1 MTEPPIATRIAERIL
16 KTRWLM
22 RLPIPLYR
30 AGFGWMLGER
40 FVMIET
46 LGRVSRERRFVVVEV
61 VRRGRNEVCVAS
73 GFGPKA
79 QWYRNLKT
87 NGIAYLSTGR
97 ARRVPAAAELLDD
110 AGSAAVLRDY
120 AQQYPEAWEMLSSV
134 MTELSG
140 SAVVPVVRFT
150 PPDVTGDRSS
160 GSEPDASAE

>member
-1 MTEPPIATRIAERIL
+1 MGIAERIL

-30 AGFGWMLGER
+30 AGFGWLLGER

-46 LGRVSRERRFVVVEV
+46 LGRVSREPRFVVVEV
-61 VRRGRNEVCVAS
+61 VQRGPRWLCVAS
-73 GFGPKA
+73 GFGAKA
-79 QWYRNLKT
+79 QWYRNLRA
-87 NGIAYLSTGR
+87 NGVAYLSTGR

-110 AGSAAVLRDY
+110 EASAEVLRDY
-120 AQQYPEAWEMLSSV
+120 AQRHPEAWEMLGAV

-150 PPDVTGDRSS
+150 PPAG
-160 GSEPDASAE
+160 

>member
-97 ARRVPAAAELLDD
+97 ARRVPAAAELLDEE
-110 AGSAAVLRDY
+110 ASAEVLRDY
-120 AQQYPEAWEMLSSV
+120 ERRHPVAWSVLGPVMMHLSDSD
-134 MTELSG
+134 
-140 SAVVPVVRFT
+140 VVPIVEFT
-150 PPDVTGDRSS
+150 PP
-160 GSEPDASAE
+160 EAA